1 MYLEFFQLKQKPFA
15 LTPNTQLYFNQHSHR
30 EALNTMLVALRH
42 SEGFIKI
49 VGEVGTGKTLLC
61 RKLLSMLDETFI
73 AAYIPNPYLTPE
85 ELKSFVAEE
94 LGIKFDRRIPS
105 YKLLSIIYR
114 RLMQLAKL
122 GKQVVLVVDEA
133 QAMPRETI
141 ESLRLLTNLETEQ
154 RKLLQVVLLGQPELD
169 NLLNRP
175 DLRQLKQRIVF
186 ADKLV
191 PLSHRGT
198 INYVTYRLRAA
209 GAKSQ
214 LFSHGA
220 LRLLAFASG
229 GIPRLIN
236 ILSHKAMMFA
246 YGRGDPQIT
255 ALHLARAIS
264 DTEESRRFGK
274 LLAWRWNWLWPA
286 VAGALLVSFAFP
298 TWLWAIAS

>member
-1 MYLEFFQLKQKPFA
+1 VYLDFYQLKQKPFA
-15 LTPNTQLYFNQHSHR
+15 LTPNTALYFNQHSHR

-61 RKLLSMLDETFI
+61 RKLLSMLDSSFI

-114 RLMQLAKL
+114 RLMQLAQA

-169 NLLNRP
+169 NLLNRA

-186 ADKLV
+186 SDKLV

-198 INYVTYRLRAA
+198 MNYVTYRMRAA
-209 GAKSQ
+209 GSKTQ
-214 LFSHGA
+214 LFSKGA
-220 LRLLAFASG
+220 LRLLAIASG

-236 ILSHKAMMFA
+236 ILAHKALMLAF
-246 YGRGDPQIT
+246 GRGDSQVT
-255 ALHLARAIS
+255 AFHLARAIG
-264 DTEESRRFGK
+264 DTEESRKVGK

-286 VAGALLVSFAFP
+286 LAGSLALGLFVP
-298 TWLWAIAS
+298 TWMLVGVP